1 MVINWYVS
9 FNDLE
14 GFVMKKGDK
23 LFNIKRYSSDYES
36 ISVRKDVKEKLKK
49 FKERQNLTYSGS
61 IEELLI
67 NFYNY

>member
-1 MVINWYVS
+1 
-9 FNDLE
+9 
-14 GFVMKKGDK
+14 MKKGDK